1 MQSCFGTRNRS
12 STFIAIAK
20 LYFYGFKYKL
30 CFNRKKVYCC
40 GLVSKSRYF
49 ESDTINNV
57 SLKYDLFINF
67 SMVGSFDVNPNR
79 FWQNK
84 ERILSKK
91 STIFLGIMRPKTE
104 FCTIKTWKQALTGL
118 DSWTILTKIYYLHL
132 NLTIC
137 GEKLQSE
144 IFRQTNFQM
153 KKMISR
159 NFWQKIT
166 IRNISSNQFSIE
178 MIDFTEILPID
189 P

>member
-91 STIFLGIMRPKTE
+91 SSVFLGIMRPKTE

-118 DSWTILTKIYYLHL
+118 DSWTILTKIYYFHL
-132 NLTIC
+132 SLTISMWN
-137 GEKLQSE
+137 LS
-144 IFRQTNFQM
+144 
-153 KKMISR
+153 
-159 NFWQKIT
+159 
-166 IRNISSNQFSIE
+166 
-178 MIDFTEILPID
+178 TEIYPYTFFSKISWN
-189 P
+189 

>member
-40 GLVSKSRYF
+40 SLVVSKSRYF

-91 STIFLGIMRPKTE
+91 RPIFLGIMRPKTE

-118 DSWTILTKIYYLHL
+118 DIWTILTKIYYLHL
-132 NLTIC
+132 NFTIW
-137 GEKLQSE
+137 EKITGRNISSNQFSNE
-144 IFRQTNFQM
+144 
-153 KKMISR
+153 KKKLISR

-166 IRNISSNQFSIE
+166 IRNISSSKTNFQ
-178 MIDFTEILPID
+178 MK
-189 P
+189 